1 MLIKSYFKIKFFRLG
16 VKLLIKKIKYVVII
30 FAILSD
36 SFLRTNE
43 LNSSQI
49 DSLRNLLYAGIER
62 ETALDSLN
70 IFITDLENNYKINHE
85 PLLIAYKGVYKSVE
99 AKYDFWPWDKFSAVN
114 NGLELLNKAVNLD
127 STSIEIRFLRFAVL
141 HNIPSILG
149 YSKEAKEDAERLY
162 SIIIN
167 PKNYGDN
174 FLIEKVADYLIKSER
189 LNEKQNQVLG
199 KIYNLSLNK

>member
-1 MLIKSYFKIKFFRLG
+1 M
-16 VKLLIKKIKYVVII
+16 
-30 FAILSD
+30 
-36 SFLRTNE
+36 
-43 LNSSQI
+43 
-49 DSLRNLLYAGIER
+49 
-62 ETALDSLN
+62 
-70 IFITDLENNYKINHE
+70 
-85 PLLIAYKGVYKSVE
+85 
-99 AKYDFWPWDKFSAVN
+99 
-114 NGLELLNKAVNLD
+114 LNKAVNLD